1 MHYAPAI
8 RMAKEAPDMTTL
20 ITCVNELKAR
30 PQYRE
35 SLDFGENSGRE
46 LLDILGEYSFPDTK
60 IIQCGIQG
68 CRTPHMHGYLVL
80 TTDGLE
86 TNVGNVCGKKHL
98 GDNFS
103 VKRAGFK
110 REQSKLRN
118 LYVISELKKKV
129 SLIRPLLDELL
140 SRSTYIVK
148 LKMMLNQE
156 SSELVK
162 HITERAKLAKPVV
175 ERAVPMT
182 ISEAKRQY
190 SLEVDAD
197 ENGNAERFERW
208 FARRAPK
215 KVVRA
220 ATLKGLLFWRFD
232 LHQVFRQDV
241 LNFVSALDK
250 FGDEDLAMLTAP
262 QQRKFAKWGQ
272 SLDRKISD
280 VTDIVRAGEEF
291 FTLENVDS
299 LRHLEPDLDN
309 NSRYKVRIA
318 LDKLKSAIKPVRTSL
333 DYSSGS

>member
-1 MHYAPAI
+1 
-8 RMAKEAPDMTTL
+8 MTTL
-20 ITCVNELKAR
+20 ITCLDELKAR

-35 SLDFGENSGRE
+35 SLDFSENSGRE

-98 GDNFS
+98 GDNFNI
-103 VKRAGFK
+103 KRAGFK
-110 REQSKLRN
+110 RKQSELRN

-148 LKMMLNQE
+148 LKMVLNQE

-162 HITERAKLAKPVV
+162 HITERAKLAKPAV

-182 ISEAKRQY
+182 IAEAKRQY
-190 SLEVDAD
+190 SMEVDED
-197 ENGNAERFERW
+197 ENGKTEQFEKW
-208 FARRAPK
+208 LARRAPK
-215 KVVRA
+215 KIVTA
-220 ATLKGLLFWRFD
+220 ATLRGLLFWRFD
-232 LHQVFRQDV
+232 LHQAFRQDV
-241 LNFVSALDK
+241 LSFVSALDK
-250 FGDEDLAMLTAP
+250 FSDEDLAMLTAP
-262 QQRKFAKWGQ
+262 QQRKFTKWGQ
-272 SLDRKISD
+272 GLDRKISD
-280 VTDIVRAGEEF
+280 VAEIVRAGEEF
-291 FTLENVDS
+291 FTFENVDS
-299 LRHLEPDLDN
+299 LRHLEPDLDS

-318 LDKLKSAIKPVRTSL
+318 LDKLKSAIEPARTSV
-333 DYSSGS
+333 DYSNGS